1 MIAYSLNTEISMVN
15 RASLGFAA
23 AALLLSTAACA
34 TEPLQDRIWYQSR
47 AGTVHQ
53 EGAGPIALPPSTRLR
68 AMAIADGCSA
78 RGGPRGVYK
87 YMSGKIWLAGLHR
100 CEGGVGLH
108 EVYPDVR
115 TPPVA
120 SWISGVLVARLGK
133 RLCSSAVGT
142 PVYEAEVRFTVVNG
156 VVHAQEERFGMQSM
170 CAAGRTG

>member
-1 MIAYSLNTEISMVN
+1 MVN
-15 RASLGFAA
+15 RVGLGAAFAA
-23 AALLLSTAACA
+23 LVLSTAAWA

-53 EGAGPIALPPSTRLR
+53 AGVGPIALPPSTQLR
-68 AMAIADGCSA
+68 AMAIGETCSA

-100 CEGGVGLH
+100 CAGGVGLH
-108 EVYPDVR
+108 EVYPNVR

-133 RLCSSAVGT
+133 QLCSAATGT

-156 VVHAQEERFGMQSM
+156 VVRAQEEKFGMPAM
-170 CAAGRTG
+170 CAPVMAR

>member
-1 MIAYSLNTEISMVN
+1 MFN
-15 RASLGFAA
+15 RAGLGAA
-23 AALLLSTAACA
+23 TAALFLSAAACA

-53 EGAGPIALPPSTRLR
+53 AGVGPIALPPSARLR
-68 AMAIADGCSA
+68 AMAISDTCSA

-100 CEGGVGLH
+100 CAGGVGLH

-133 RLCSSAVGT
+133 MLCSPADGM

-156 VVHAQEERFGMQSM
+156 VVHAQEETFGTRSM
-170 CAAGRTG
+170 CVSVPPR